1 MSDSIEN
8 GEPTA
13 VSVGANPYNTYGLAT
28 QGFVWAAISS
38 VSGNF
43 DGRVKTVNRLLPD
56 DTGNVNVTSI
66 RAEDYSGEVNEI
78 HADLTVLS
86 GDVEY
91 RLLTNVDYNNLKNY
105 TDERIDELSGNSEA
119 AFAVLSAASGG
130 WNNAETEI
138 QSSSADWHNVETKVE
153 TTSGEWDAVYSS
165 VNSASSYWNNAETEI
180 QSSSA
185 DWHNAKTEI
194 QSSSADW
201 HNANSKISSSS
212 ADWDSVTTITQGNSA
227 NWISVYTSVSEA
239 SAKWDNAETE
249 IETISAN
256 AHSVYTSV
264 NEASSGW
271 NNAQTK
277 IEESSGNYDSVFT
290 SVNTVS
296 SDWNNATSKIE
307 SSSANYDS
315 VYSSVDS
322 ASSGWNNAQTK
333 IEESSGNYDSVYS
346 SVNSTSAT
354 WDNAASKIESSSGN
368 YDSVYS
374 SVESASSD
382 WDNAQTEIESSSADW
397 HNVETKVES
406 TSGNWDSVYTSVESE
421 SAGWQ
426 NHVTFKTVPY
436 AENEVL
442 SYYTSSIQS
451 PSVGDALI
459 LKKQLVEGDTTKY
472 AYSSFSYDGV
482 AWKPSAGIYNVD
494 GGAYSADNVFFTV
507 NLTSTYSI
515 GNIDIG
521 TTGSAVISSKG
532 KNIRQVFNDI
542 FLKEEFPT
550 ATKPSIALSY
560 TNMGSYESGTWQSP
574 TYSISYTKGSYTYGP
589 ESQSNATGYNL
600 SFYGKN
606 YTSQSGAVA
615 SIFMTDAMSANNSS
629 LRMTASASYGTDT
642 VIPVTNIGN
651 PYPSVKIMSSI
662 TVPKY
667 STYIKSYRQSF
678 CGGMDSKSIP
688 VDSNVIRSLVVKSG
702 KYLMK
707 GSSISMD
714 YNVGDIRAVFA
725 YPSAV
730 GDATSITDKNAFD
743 ANIIEAF
750 TKSVVQVNDASGA
763 NPINYNV
770 YVKDAANPN
779 DTANKYTMTI

>member
-66 RAEDYSGEVNEI
+66 RTEDYSGEVNEI

-91 RLLTNVDYNNLKNY
+91 RLLTNVDYDNLKNY
-105 TDERIDELSGNSEA
+105 TDGRIDELSGDSDA
-119 AFAVLSAASGG
+119 AFSVISAASGG
-130 WNNAETEI
+130 WNNAQTEI

-153 TTSGEWDAVYSS
+153 STSGQWDAVYSS
-165 VNSASSYWNNAETEI
+165 VNSASSGWNNAQTEI

-212 ADWDSVTTITQGNSA
+212 ADWDNTTTATQSNSGNW
-227 NWISVYTSVSEA
+227 NSVYTSVSEA
-239 SAKWDNAETE
+239 SAKWNDAETE

-264 NEASSGW
+264 NEASAGW
-271 NNAQTK
+271 DNAQ
-277 IEESSGNYDSVFT
+277 
-290 SVNTVS
+290 
-296 SDWNNATSKIE
+296 SKIE
-307 SSSANYDS
+307 SSSGNYDA
-315 VYSSVDS
+315 VYSSVSS
-322 ASSGWNNAQTK
+322 ASSGWDNATSK

-346 SVNSTSAT
+346 T
-354 WDNAASKIESSSGN
+354 
-368 YDSVYS
+368 
-374 SVESASSD
+374 VES
-382 WDNAQTEIESSSADW
+382 
-397 HNVETKVES
+397 
-406 TSGNWDSVYTSVESE
+406 G

-426 NHVTFKTVPY
+426 NHVSFRTVPY
-436 AENEVL
+436 SENEVL
-442 SYYTSSIQS
+442 TYYTSSIQN

-459 LKKQLVEGDTTKY
+459 LKKQLIDGDATKY
-472 AYSSFSYDGV
+472 AYSSFSFDGES
-482 AWKPSAGIYNVD
+482 WKPSAGIYDVE
-494 GGAYSADNVFFTV
+494 GGAYSADNVFFTD

-521 TTGSAVISSKG
+521 TTGSAVIFAKG
-532 KNIRQVFNDI
+532 KNIKQVFDEI
-542 FLKEEFPT
+542 FLKEKFPT
-550 ATKPSIALSY
+550 ATKPSASLTY
-560 TNMGSYESGTWQSP
+560 TGIDSYESGTWTTP
-574 TYSISYTKGSYTYGP
+574 TYELTYIKGSYTYGP
-589 ESQSNATGYNL
+589 ESMAAAQNYYLGFNGNL
-600 SFYGKN
+600 
-606 YTSQSGAVA
+606 YTSSIGTIASLMVTDAISSSGYRMSA
-615 SIFMTDAMSANNSS
+615 SIK
-629 LRMTASASYGTDT
+629 YGNDT
-642 VIPVTNIGN
+642 VTPVTNIGN
-651 PYPSVKIMSSI
+651 PYPAARI
-662 TVPKY
+662 TQGSTAAKY
-667 STYIKSYRQSF
+667 SSYLTSYRKSF
-678 CGGMDSKSIP
+678 CGGLTSKTGSLN
-688 VDSNVIRSLVVKSG
+688 SSLVRNLSNSSSKG
-702 KYLMK
+702 TPK

-714 YNVGDIRAVFA
+714 YNIGDIRAVFA
-725 YPSAV
+725 YPADI
-730 GDATSITDKNAFD
+730 GEATSITDKNAFD
-743 ANIIEAF
+743 ANIIDAF
-750 TKSVVQVNDASGA
+750 TKSVVEVNDASGA